1 MVTHLHGVSCI
12 MVTLHDR
19 ENIVMTVE
27 RTMEE
32 GRNDE
37 ELFKLNLSKIEFCF
51 ILYDCLD
58 RDSNLGPLAWQLAL
72 LTIRLPLR
80 CMVKGNA

>member
-37 ELFKLNLSKIEFCF
+37 ELFKLNLSKIELCE
-51 ILYDCLD
+51 CLD
-58 RDSNLGPLAWQLAL
+58 HESNLGPLAWQIGL
-72 LTIRLPLR
+72 LIIRLPLR

>member
-1 MVTHLHGVSCI
+1 MITHLHGVSCI

-37 ELFKLNLSKIEFCF
+37 ELFKLNLSKIEFFF
-51 ILYDCLD
+51 ILCDCLE
-58 RDSNLGPLAWQLAL
+58 RDSNLGTIVWQLGL

-80 CMVKGNA
+80 

>member
-12 MVTLHDR
+12 ILTLHDR

-37 ELFKLNLSKIEFCF
+37 ELFKLNLSKFEFCF
-51 ILYDCLD
+51 ILCDCLD
-58 RDSNLGPLAWQLAL
+58 RDSNLGPLAWQLGL

-80 CMVKGNA
+80 CLVKGNA